1 MHPAGLTSG
10 SCSWHLLPTRS
21 LPSPLQFQ
29 LWPEDSL
36 TDQTGCIY
44 RGDSHEA
51 TSPKSS
57 GCFYGPIVPLFIL
70 RWGFQVTSYSP
81 GSLALAVRCW
91 HLEVAEGTAFPPGSC
106 PELFPAVRESVAGQV
121 PCSLS
126 SRGHNKCFQRHPEMS
141 QGSASGMKLNQF
153 TAREQIPRP

>member
-10 SCSWHLLPTRS
+10 SCSWHLLPARS

-106 PELFPAVRESVAGQV
+106 PELSPAVRESVAGQV

-126 SRGHNKCFQRHPEMS
+126 S
-141 QGSASGMKLNQF
+141 
-153 TAREQIPRP
+153 